1 MTMAAGYAM
10 QIASVYGTHWRRSI
24 DSIGMPAFDFDLW
37 RRTGRFDPFIE
48 DQLPQVLKHRGL
60 APADIQ
66 FPGLG
71 AEAAKPAITRAEVF
85 IFSLPFPA
93 DQVVAALRLDFDS
106 PDLNEDASVTKQIL
120 GCCTEAEITVAGVDL
135 PAYIDAL
142 ATEARAVKQLPPGPR
157 GHNSGLPLERH
168 HLVLIRELNGT
179 QPPSNGVIMPIL
191 YGIEPPYRPEF
202 VTLRRPEGLNREED
216 AFGAVSSTVS
226 FLYGHEDDV
235 EKSVFLTTVQAVGT
249 ASRFQQIWQD
259 AYHQV
264 QEFQN
269 NKQAKETGVQQRK
282 DLELLADHMGNLE
295 LDLAFSVET
304 AADLGLQTA
313 SLSIDSFHH
322 DLYEVMQIRRRAHTV
337 SEMFVRLGGSIRSE
351 LTAIESR
358 ERQQE
363 ERLRQELEERRR
375 LEREQEEARRLRG
388 AIAIGALSF
397 VAAPLGFFVGFF
409 GMNAR
414 QVDERRSMWDWH
426 LYHWVYLVAL
436 LIALVPAVTFAALH
450 GPTLWRRRRRR
461 RQTLVAG

>member
-1 MTMAAGYAM
+1 MAAGYAM
-10 QIASVYGTHWRRSI
+10 QIASVYGTHWRRSAM
-24 DSIGMPAFDFDLW
+24 SVGLPAFDFDLW
-37 RRTGRFDPFIE
+37 RRSGRLDPFIE
-48 DQLPQVLKHRGL
+48 GQLPQVLVHRRID
-60 APADIQ
+60 PSDIR
-66 FPGLG
+66 FPRLG
-71 AEAAKPAITRAEVF
+71 AAAGGPAPAITAAEVF
-85 IFSLPFPA
+85 IFALPFPA

-106 PDLNEDASVTKQIL
+106 PDLNEDASLTRRIL
-120 GCCTEAEITVAGVDL
+120 ACCTEAEVTIAGEEL
-135 PAYIDAL
+135 AGYIDGL
-142 ATEARAVKQLPPGPR
+142 ATIAQAEKQIPPGPR
-157 GHNSGLPLERH
+157 SSSSGLPLERH
-168 HLVLIRELNGT
+168 HLVLIRELNGA
-179 QPPSNGVIMPIL
+179 PPPGDGVIMPIL

-264 QEFQN
+264 QEFQTS
-269 NKQAKETGVQQRK
+269 KQAKETGVQLRK
-282 DLELLADHMGNLE
+282 DLETLADHMGNLE

-304 AADLGLQTA
+304 AADLGLQTT

-363 ERLRQELEERRR
+363 EE
-375 LEREQEEARRLRG
+375 RRLRG
-388 AIAIGALSF
+388 AIALGTLSF
-397 VAAPLGFFVGFF
+397 LAAPLGFFVGFF
-409 GMNAR
+409 GMNSR
-414 QVDERRSMWDWH
+414 QVDPKLSMWDWH
-426 LYHWVYLVAL
+426 HYLGAYLVAGI
-436 LIALVPAVTFAALH
+436 IALIPAVTFGVLH
-450 GPTLWRRRRRR
+450 GATLLRRWRGWRAAGRGLSGLTSASGRTRRADP
-461 RQTLVAG
+461 LS